1 MCGIIGILGAKPVTE
16 LLYYA
21 MLQLQHRGQDAS
33 GLFLSDP
40 LLPDPYLRK
49 KSGWVPNLFSAEE
62 PLPPARIA
70 LGHIRYSTSGK
81 GGLNDAQPL
90 TLKKN
95 GTTFAIAHNGNL
107 VNYLPLKDLLEKEGT
122 KFQTTCDS
130 ETILHL
136 ISQKMETLSFHSL
149 YSAIDSLYDHLV
161 GAYSIIG
168 VITNFG
174 LFALRDPNG
183 IRPLLLGKGK
193 ELTAIASETLALSN
207 IGCDQIEDIRPG
219 ELVFLDLNGKLHR
232 KVLRSEKHAHCAF
245 EFNYFAK
252 THTIMEGKE
261 VYTVRSNLGRMLAEK
276 IRTSIT
282 APIDV
287 IIPVPET
294 GVPSAIALS
303 QELQIPF
310 AEGFIRQQTSGR
322 TFIVAGQEKR
332 TLAAFQKLAPNRS
345 AFKDKSVLLVDDSII
360 RGTVSKRTV
369 TLARSAG
376 AKKVYFASTFPP
388 VLHPCVYGIDFPSQS
403 QLIAWNRPL
412 PDISLEIGADAV
424 IYNDIESLKK
434 AIGLPDL
441 CLACMTGRYPTS
453 TKDMKSLQILRE
465 SHLLHK

>member
-1 MCGIIGILGAKPVTE
+1 MCGIIGILGKSPVTE

-33 GLFLSDP
+33 GLFLADP
-40 LLPDPYLRK
+40 NLKEPYLRK
-49 KSGWVPNLFSAEE
+49 KSGWVSNLFSSEE
-62 PLPPARIA
+62 PLPDARLA

-81 GGLNDAQPL
+81 GGLGDAQPL
-90 TLKKN
+90 VLKKN
-95 GTTFAIAHNGNL
+95 DTTFAIAHNGNL
-107 VNYLPLKDLLEKEGT
+107 VNYLPLKEILEKEGAQ
-122 KFQTTCDS
+122 FRTTCDS

-136 ISQKMETLSFHSL
+136 ISQKMKSLSFASL
-149 YSAIDSLYDHLV
+149 YSAIDSLYDHLI
-161 GAYSIIG
+161 GAYSVIG
-168 VITNFG
+168 LITDFG

-183 IRPLLLGKGK
+183 IRPLLLGRGK
-193 ELTAIASETLALSN
+193 EIAAVASETQALAN
-207 IGCDQIEDIRPG
+207 IGCDQIEDVRPG
-219 ELVFLDLNGKLHR
+219 ELIFLDLNGHLHR
-232 KVLRSEKHAHCAF
+232 TLLRSEKHAHCAF

-261 VYTVRSNLGRMLAEK
+261 VYTVRSHLGKSLAEK
-276 IRTSIT
+276 IRASDIG
-282 APIDV
+282 PIDV
-287 IIPVPET
+287 IIPIPET

-303 QELQIPF
+303 QHLQIPF

-332 TLAAFQKLAPNRS
+332 AMAAFQKLAPNRS
-345 AFKDKSVLLVDDSII
+345 AFKNKSVLLVDDSIV

-369 TLARSAG
+369 NLARSAG

-388 VLHPCVYGIDFPSQS
+388 ILHPCVYGIDFPSQN

-412 PDISLEIGADAV
+412 PDISSEINADAV

-453 TKDMKSLQILRE
+453 TKDMRSLQILRE